1 MSDQKDGY
9 KLVPDADSDQE
20 ESVDDV
26 EDGSSGSS
34 QHLQNY
40 PSAAQS
46 SLKGTAVGASESV
59 RIEWKKLTPQEQR
72 VQVLA
77 GRALRRLNERAKLLI
92 TVENDSVYGAAL
104 ALPQVA
110 RTAGWSLEYTSL
122 ACHSMMFLL
131 TNLLLQGF
139 LLYMLSKELRTL
151 DKFGGQMHLCDFGAH
166 SGECP
171 EGKNCIGPGGTA
183 YTPERLYDWKLWTTR
198 VFVRDSFKALF
209 PDRAEDIEEM
219 VDPGEYGLES
229 YYLRMICCFI
239 FVLGL
244 WPDLAGSW
252 DILALLIGVPTKAE
266 PWIME
271 TNWEELRKREHSED
285 NPDDWRMDFVR
296 FRVAGVPLHWKII
309 NFFLILCPKMYIWIL
324 TVDIGIVFLMETSEI
339 EDMIIN
345 CVALAFILNLDE
357 LTMSML
363 PNQTKAILEMLE
375 GCPSA
380 KPQQIS
386 LQDDFVLHEEGKR
399 WNWFSPGLYGYI
411 IPARLC
417 FLLAVTAFFLGNYY
431 LEACIRLEDGSWVS
445 KDLHL
450 PRSDS
455 LPFLTFL
462 FEPFPRLF
470 PVDTEEEAAWK
481 FHIAP
486 SAALCKAARAQESG
500 GKCS

>member
-151 DKFGGQMHLCDFGAH
+151 DKFGGQMHLCDFG
-166 SGECP
+166 CP
-171 EGKNCIGPGGTA
+171 A
-183 YTPERLYDWKLWTTR
+183 RTPES
-198 VFVRDSFKALF
+198 VQ
-209 PDRAEDIEEM
+209 RARTA
-219 VDPGEYGLES
+219 S
-229 YYLRMICCFI
+229 
-239 FVLGL
+239 
-244 WPDLAGSW
+244 DLAVRLTHLSVFTIGSFGRPEFSFGTPSRLCSQTGQRTSRRW
-252 DILALLIGVPTKAE
+252 WIPENMALRAT
-266 PWIME
+266 
-271 TNWEELRKREHSED
+271 
-285 NPDDWRMDFVR
+285 
-296 FRVAGVPLHWKII
+296 
-309 NFFLILCPKMYIWIL
+309 
-324 TVDIGIVFLMETSEI
+324 TSE
-339 EDMIIN
+339 
-345 CVALAFILNLDE
+345 
-357 LTMSML
+357 
-363 PNQTKAILEMLE
+363 
-375 GCPSA
+375 
-380 KPQQIS
+380 
-386 LQDDFVLHEEGKR
+386 
-399 WNWFSPGLYGYI
+399 
-411 IPARLC
+411 
-417 FLLAVTAFFLGNYY
+417 
-431 LEACIRLEDGSWVS
+431 
-445 KDLHL
+445 
-450 PRSDS
+450 
-455 LPFLTFL
+455 
-462 FEPFPRLF
+462 
-470 PVDTEEEAAWK
+470 
-481 FHIAP
+481 
-486 SAALCKAARAQESG
+486 
-500 GKCS
+500 